1 MSRDLAQELLNRIRQ
16 EAASARMI
24 MQNMAA
30 RGLDASVEMWELT
43 AIKMEQILID
53 FGQARDE

>member
-1 MSRDLAQELLNRIRQ
+1 MTELAQELLTRIRQ
-16 EAASARMI
+16 EAVAARMI
-24 MQNMAA
+24 MQNMAG